1 MPKKIIIELSRLE
14 AHEIKEAIDKHSIAH
29 YSAICEHH
37 VSDWEREKL
46 KFLKKLSGRLGAFL
60 NSL

>member
-1 MPKKIIIELSRLE
+1 MANKLTFTLSRLE

-46 KFLKKLSGRLGAFL
+46 KFLRRLSSRLGTFL